1 MSPFNKI
8 NQFPLFFYKMLNDN
22 IEELTLNK
30 VILIWADPN
39 MKVIITIFFFNF
51 FYSRKRYTETTEH
64 YLQMCNENL

>member
-1 MSPFNKI
+1 MSPFNKT
-8 NQFPLFFYKMLNDN
+8 NQFPLFFYKVLNDN

-39 MKVIITIFFFNF
+39 MKVIITIFFFKF